1 MHPSMTS
8 PRLSACTTPA
18 FAAAVTLAALAGAG
32 CARVSEPEFFRMVR
46 QSVTGDRMR
55 VYFFN
60 LLGDAI
66 LIELPSGKYVL
77 MDGALGPR
85 MSWVPSRLN
94 RRLRKLGVNSSNLD
108 AVILTHPHVDHY
120 AGLAGAV
127 RAFAPKRF
135 YHTGLESF
143 TDWYKDFMR
152 LVRQKGCEIKRLRR
166 GDSLT
171 LDSNVELDILW
182 PPADAKCSFSMHRTN
197 CLSMVTRL
205 RHGAVSFLFAGDIKR
220 DSERELIARC
230 AEEADESSGSEHSL
244 RADILK
250 VGHHGSRTSSSP
262 EFLALVKPSTAV
274 IVSGRT
280 NIESGAILKASPD
293 TVRRIEDRNA
303 TVLQTS
309 QMGTVM
315 IETDGYV
322 VRRLATPRHVDLLDD
337 SDGDGI
343 DDGAEIFFYGSDRWQ
358 KDTNGDG
365 VEDWAEYGAAAP
377 GPDAG
382 AVQEAP

>member
-1 MHPSMTS
+1 MKE
-8 PRLSACTTPA
+8 
-18 FAAAVTLAALAGAG
+18 
-32 CARVSEPEFFRMVR
+32 ARFLKMVR
-46 QSVTGDRMR
+46 QPQTAGRMR

-77 MDGALGPR
+77 IDGALGPR
-85 MSWVPSRLN
+85 MSWVPTRLN
-94 RRLRKLGVNSSNLD
+94 RRLRKLGVDDTNLD
-108 AVILTHPHVDHY
+108 AVILTHPHADHY
-120 AGLAGAV
+120 AGLAAV
-127 RAFAPKRF
+127 VRKFAPKRF

-152 LVRQKGCEIKRLRR
+152 LVRRKGCEIKRLRR
-166 GDSLT
+166 GGDPLM
-171 LDSNVELDILW
+171 LDSDVEMEVLW

-220 DSERELIARC
+220 DSEHELIELC
-230 AEEADESSGSEHSL
+230 AKEAGCSPDDL
-244 RADILK
+244 RASDYGLGANILK
-250 VGHHGSRTSSSP
+250 AGHHGSRTSSSR
-262 EFLALVKPSTAV
+262 EFLAQVKPSTAV

-293 TVRRIEDRNA
+293 TVRRIEDTNA

-315 IETDGYV
+315 IETDGYI
-322 VRRLATPRHVDLLDD
+322 VRRLATPLHLELLDD

-358 KDTNGDG
+358 KDTDGNGID
-365 VEDWAEYGAAAP
+365 DWAEYGASAP